1 MEDYLGCIAA
11 VDENI
16 GRVLDH
22 LDKSGL
28 AENTIVLYTSD
39 QGFYL
44 GDHGW
49 FDKRFMYEESLR
61 MPLVARFPGTIK
73 SGSVN
78 DELVSNLDFAPTFLD
93 LAGVDIPQD
102 MQGHSLERLLQNRKV
117 KDWRQSVYY
126 HYYEYP
132 AVHMTKRHYGVR
144 TKRYKLIHF
153 YHDIDA
159 WELYDL
165 EKDPKELKNVYD
177 NPNYASVVQE
187 LRTELKRLQA
197 FYGDSDDLAQKFIQE
212 DLERR
217 KKSKK

>member
-16 GRVLDH
+16 GRVLDY
-22 LDKSGL
+22 LDKAGL

-61 MPLVARFPGTIK
+61 MPLVARFPGAIK
-73 SGSVN
+73 PGSVN
-78 DELVSNLDFAPTFLD
+78 GELVSNLDFAPTFLE
-93 LAGVDIPQD
+93 LAGVDVLQD
-102 MQGHSLERLLQNRKV
+102 MQGRSLEKFLQGRKV
-117 KDWRQSVYY
+117 SDWRQSIYY

-132 AVHMTKRHYGVR
+132 AVHMAKRHYGVR
-144 TKRYKLIHF
+144 TKRHKLIHF

-165 EKDPKELKNVYD
+165 EKDPEELNNVYD
-177 NPNYASVVQE
+177 NPDYAAVVQE
-187 LRTELKRLQA
+187 LKTELKRLQEL
-197 FYGDSDDLAQKFIQE
+197 YGDSDELAQKFLQE
-212 DLERR
+212 DMDRR
-217 KKSKK
+217 KKRK